1 MKEAGSIG
9 KGGTNNAAQPEA
21 ESLDHTSGVTE
32 MNPHSKAEG
41 SGVSGPR
48 TMVAVKS
55 TPSLLMLD
63 LCTVNSLIPFM
74 VPSGIPGY
82 QALLSALMRFSYP
95 CAIGLWKQL
104 HG

>member
-9 KGGTNNAAQPEA
+9 KGGTNNTAQPEA
-21 ESLDHTSGVTE
+21 ERLDHTSGVTG

-82 QALLSALMRFSYP
+82 
-95 CAIGLWKQL
+95 
-104 HG
+104 